1 MAVSSCPVS
10 ASQLLIYT
18 LTLDAKN
25 ETVVFL
31 VTVPR
36 SNSLS
41 LEFLLHP
48 LSLSPIPP
56 TSKKKKKKKDYET
69 GNGVLTTA
77 EES

>member
-41 LEFLLHP
+41 LEFLLHL
-48 LSLSPIPP
+48 LSLSPSLPP
-56 TSKKKKKKKDYET
+56 QKKKKDYET